1 VLHHFSKIFADR
13 ELEEV
18 SQEEVL
24 DFLIKLTNGNKQSTK
39 RNRYSTLSSF
49 YNFTINTASPEL
61 TNHCTTPIIKKIF
74 RRATCI
80 QWKIIDKET
89 IDEIIFRTM
98 NTRNRII
105 MELMARGG
113 MRIGEVLKLTPND
126 IDDRKLIIQEPKSG
140 REGEVVFI
148 PRKLLLRLNDY
159 VKDRELNPV
168 ERIFQISYVAAWA
181 MVRKAGEMVGVK
193 LRPHDLR
200 RHAATYASRSGTP
213 IEIVSKVILR
223 HSDLSTTQRYLGK
236 VNDAE
241 AMRWI
246 ENLYG

>member
-1 VLHHFSKIFADR
+1 MLFHFSEIFADR

-49 YNFTINTASPEL
+49 YNFTINTVSPNL
-61 TNHCTTPIIKKIF
+61 TNHCVTPIIKKIF

-159 VKDRELNPV
+159 VKDREHPSKL
-168 ERIFQISYVAAWA
+168 S
-181 MVRKAGEMVGVK
+181 VK
-193 LRPHDLR
+193 
-200 RHAATYASRSGTP
+200 
-213 IEIVSKVILR
+213 
-223 HSDLSTTQRYLGK
+223 
-236 VNDAE
+236 
-241 AMRWI
+241 
-246 ENLYG
+246 

>member
-1 VLHHFSKIFADR
+1 MKIAQAVERHLQYHRVNSKKNTVKTCEFVLCRFSETFADL

-18 SQEEVL
+18 GQEEIL
-24 DFLIKLTNGNKQSTK
+24 DFLIKLTNGNRQSTK

-89 IDEIIFRTM
+89 TDEIIFRTM

-126 IDDRKLIIQEPKSG
+126 IENRKLITQEPKSG
-140 REGEVVFI
+140 RAGEVVFI

-159 VKDRELNPV
+159 VKDRKLNAT
-168 ERIFQISYVAAWA
+168 EMIFQIVYGAAWA
-181 MVRKAGEMVGVK
+181 MVKKAGEMVGVK
-193 LRPHDLR
+193 LRPHA
-200 RHAATYASRSGTP
+200 HASHAGSNR
-213 IEIVSKVILR
+213 
-223 HSDLSTTQRYLGK
+223 
-236 VNDAE
+236 
-241 AMRWI
+241 
-246 ENLYG
+246 

>member
-1 VLHHFSKIFADR
+1 LYRFSETFAGR

-18 SQEEVL
+18 GQKEVF

-49 YNFTINTASPEL
+49 YNFTINTPLPEL
-61 TNHCTTPIIKKIF
+61 TNHCGAPIIKKIF

-80 QWKIIDKET
+80 QWQIIEKET

-126 IDDRKLIIQEPKSG
+126 IEDRRLIIQEPKSG
-140 REGEVVFI
+140 RKGEVVFI
-148 PRKLLLRLNDY
+148 PRKLLMRLNDY
-159 VKDRELNPV
+159 VKDRKLGATEM
-168 ERIFQISYVAAWA
+168 IFQIS
-181 MVRKAGEMVGVK
+181 
-193 LRPHDLR
+193 
-200 RHAATYASRSGTP
+200 
-213 IEIVSKVILR
+213 
-223 HSDLSTTQRYLGK
+223 
-236 VNDAE
+236 
-241 AMRWI
+241 
-246 ENLYG
+246 

>member
-1 VLHHFSKIFADR
+1 M
-13 ELEEV
+13 LEEV
-18 SQEEVL
+18 GQEEVL

-113 MRIGEVLKLTPND
+113 MRIGEVLKLFKC
-126 IDDRKLIIQEPKSG
+126 ISRKRKPPIGGLLIISMRG
-140 REGEVVFI
+140 RINRPESN
-148 PRKLLLRLNDY
+148 PRGGFHGKYLLHW
-159 VKDRELNPV
+159 
-168 ERIFQISYVAAWA
+168 S
-181 MVRKAGEMVGVK
+181 
-193 LRPHDLR
+193 
-200 RHAATYASRSGTP
+200 
-213 IEIVSKVILR
+213 
-223 HSDLSTTQRYLGK
+223 
-236 VNDAE
+236 
-241 AMRWI
+241 
-246 ENLYG
+246 

>member
-1 VLHHFSKIFADR
+1 MNVSQAVDYHLQYHRVNSKKNTVKTCEFVLFHFSETFTCRK
-13 ELEEV
+13 LEEV

-39 RNRYSTLSSF
+39 RNHYSTLSSF
-49 YNFTINTASPEL
+49 YNFTINTASPNL
-61 TNHCTTPIIKKIF
+61 TNHCATPIIKKIF

-126 IDDRKLIIQEPKSG
+126 IDNCKLIIQEPKNRKSG
-140 REGEVVFI
+140 IATVF
-148 PRKLLLRLNDY
+148 P
-159 VKDRELNPV
+159 
-168 ERIFQISYVAAWA
+168 F
-181 MVRKAGEMVGVK
+181 
-193 LRPHDLR
+193 
-200 RHAATYASRSGTP
+200 
-213 IEIVSKVILR
+213 
-223 HSDLSTTQRYLGK
+223 LSTFSNHR
-236 VNDAE
+236 
-241 AMRWI
+241 
-246 ENLYG
+246 

>member
-1 VLHHFSKIFADR
+1 VLYHFSEIFADR

-24 DFLIKLTNGNKQSTK
+24 DFLIKLTNGNKQSIK

-80 QWKIIDKET
+80 QWKIIDKDT

-113 MRIGEVLKLTPND
+113 MRIGDVLKLTPNN
-126 IDDRKLIIQEPKSG
+126 IDDRKLIIQKPKSG

-159 VKDRELNPV
+159 VKDEDLNSI
-168 ERIFQISYVAAWA
+168 ERIFQISYVAPWA
-181 MVRKAGEMVGVK
+181 MVRKTREMVGVK

-200 RHAATYASRSGTP
+200 RHTATYASRSGTP
-213 IEIVSKVILR
+213 RNSQQGDLTILR
-223 HSDLSTTQRYLGK
+223 FVYHSTIFWQGQ
-236 VNDAE
+236 
-241 AMRWI
+241 
-246 ENLYG
+246 